1 MQQFARNNYEF
12 LQIFRPGAE
21 TRQQSG
27 EYPRRSGKSLQG
39 QRKKPD
45 FSKMLD
51 KEMHQEV

>member
-1 MQQFARNNYEF
+1 MQQFARSNYEY
-12 LQIFRPGAE
+12 LQIFRLGSG
-21 TRQQSG
+21 TRQQAG
-27 EYPRRSGKSLQG
+27 EYPRRSGKASQG